1 MSNQDL
7 QATVIGAGAWGTAL
21 AQQLAWAGHKVR
33 IWAYEPEVAQQ
44 INQDHENKFYLE
56 GIRLEDAVEAT
67 SDLAQALDGAR
78 LVVWVTPSHVYRQV
92 LTQAEPFFTGDMVF
106 VSCSKGIEDGTGF
119 TMCEVASDV
128 LPKQFHRRLLCLSGP
143 SFAKELA
150 KAVPTAVTV
159 AGLDLELAKFVQHA
173 FATRLFRVY
182 TSPDVTGVEIGGAVK
197 NPIAIA
203 SGMVAGLEL
212 GYNSQAALI
221 TRGLAEMTRLAMAKG
236 GQLATLSGL
245 AGLGDLVLTCTGH
258 LSRNRTFGQ
267 RLAKGETAEQI
278 QASTRT
284 VAEGVRNTL
293 TISELAR
300 RSGVEMPIV
309 EAVRRVIYEGLS
321 PADALIEL
329 MSRELKQEHY

>member
-1 MSNQDL
+1 MSSTGL
-7 QATVIGAGAWGTAL
+7 KATVIGAGAWGTAL
-21 AQQLAWAGHKVR
+21 AQQLAWAGQGVR
-33 IWAYEPEVAQQ
+33 IWAFEPEVAEQ
-44 INQDHENKFYLE
+44 INGGHENQHYLE
-56 GIRLEDAVEAT
+56 GIALEKGIRAT
-67 SDLAQALDGAR
+67 SDLAEALSGAR
-78 LVVWVTPSHVYRQV
+78 LVVWVTPSHVYRKV
-92 LTQAEPFFTGDMVF
+92 LEQAAPFFTDDMVF
-106 VSCSKGIEDGTGF
+106 VSCSKGIEDHTGF

-159 AGLDLELAKFVQHA
+159 AGVDQELATFVQHS
-173 FATRLFRVY
+173 FATKLFRVY
-182 TSPDVTGVEIGGAVK
+182 TSPDLTGVEIGGAVK

-212 GYNSQAALI
+212 GFNTQAALI
-221 TRGLAEMTRLAMAKG
+221 TRGLAEMTRLAVAKG

-245 AGLGDLVLTCTGH
+245 SGLGDLVLTCTGH

-267 RLAKGETAEQI
+267 RLAQGETAKQI

-293 TISELAR
+293 TISDLAR
-300 RSGVEMPIV
+300 RIGVEMPIV
-309 EAVRRVIYEGLS
+309 EAVRRVIYEDLS
-321 PADALIEL
+321 PADGVIEL
-329 MSRELKQEHY
+329 MTRELKEEHY